1 MSLKSYISL
10 CFLVLAIELTIVFCW
25 QVFTLDF
32 DITPAGLLFVRTLI
46 DIIFIAL
53 NFNRIFFKKF
63 EICFLIWIAVGA
75 LIGAYGLSLSESDYK
90 FDRLLKD
97 QYHHFIFFK
106 VAIARSFFADNSDRV
121 KFIVAFSIIIS
132 IYHLLLFYVINASQY
147 IYVGLTPPTNAIIS
161 GGIAYSSSTLFLMA
175 FVFILLAGKRAYL
188 ISMAHILHVC
198 Y

>member
-97 QYHHFIFFK
+97 SIPPILFFFK
-106 VAIARSFFADNSDRV
+106 VAIARIFC
-121 KFIVAFSIIIS
+121 
-132 IYHLLLFYVINASQY
+132 
-147 IYVGLTPPTNAIIS
+147 G
-161 GGIAYSSSTLFLMA
+161 
-175 FVFILLAGKRAYL
+175 
-188 ISMAHILHVC
+188 
-198 Y
+198 